1 MSVLGLAVSSNKSSK
16 WVSSKSAPEAI
27 IDDVI
32 EYSEM
37 VMARTVNHFFV
48 DLINF
53 VSAIN

>member
-1 MSVLGLAVSSNKSSK
+1 MSCCSK

-32 EYSEM
+32 EYPEM

-53 VSAIN
+53 VSVIN